1 MRRTRGLAL
10 VVEHP
15 DAPDPAAP
23 QRVRAIGSYTGCR
36 RKPSGCRRACA
47 ATTCPPAPAK
57 AFNDW
62 TQPGYRGPCPPAGRH
77 RHFFRLYALDTEPP
91 GLGQPDK
98 ARRAEAI
105 KGHVIGQ
112 AERAGTCERGQASG
126 PAAHGRLRV
135 PAASRGVL
143 RR

>member
-1 MRRTRGLAL
+1 MRRDDLPAGTREG
-10 VVEHP
+10 
-15 DAPDPAAP
+15 
-23 QRVRAIGSYTGCR
+23 
-36 RKPSGCRRACA
+36 
-47 ATTCPPAPAK
+47 
-57 AFNDW
+57 FNDW

-105 KGHVIGQ
+105 KGRVIGQ